1 MTATIDDPNYQGTAS
16 DVLHIAK
23 ATATLSFDT
32 SSLTQTYDGTAH
44 FATAT
49 TVPAGL
55 TVDIAYQ
62 QDKTAVASPTN
73 AGDYDVTA
81 TIDDP
86 NYQGTA
92 SDVLHIAKATATLSF
107 DTSSLTQTYD
117 GTAHFATATTVP
129 AGLTVDIAYQQDK
142 TAVASPTNAGDYDVT
157 ATIDDPNYQGTASDV
172 LHIAKATATL
182 SFDTS
187 SLTQT
192 YDGTAHFATATTVP
206 AGLTVDIAYQQDKTA
221 VASPTN
227 AGDYDVTA
235 TIDDPNYQ
243 GTASDV
249 LHIAKAT
256 ATLSFDTSSL
266 TQTYDGTAHFATA
279 TTVPAGLTVDFAYQ
293 QDKTAVAS
301 PTNAGDY
308 DVTATIDDPNYQGT
322 ASDVLHIAKATATLS
337 FDTSSL
343 TQTYDGTAHFAT
355 ATTVPAGLTVDIAYQ
370 QDKTA
375 VASPTNAGD
384 YDVTATIDDPNYQGT
399 ASDVLHIAKATA
411 TLSFDTSSLTQTYDG
426 TAHFATATTVPAG
439 LTVDIAYQQDKTA
452 VASPT
457 NAGDYDVTATID
469 DPNYQGTASD
479 VLHIAK
485 ATATLSFDTSSLTQT
500 YDGTARVVTVTTDP
514 AALDS
519 VSITYDG
526 SATAPTDAGTY
537 ALSATLTNANY
548 QADLITDTLTVNKA
562 TPVITWSD
570 PADVTYGTA
579 LLGTQLNAST
589 TVAGSFVYSP
599 VAGTVLSGVGPDPFD
614 DLHADRHGRLQRR
627 DGARADQRPEGD
639 AGDHLE

>member
-1 MTATIDDPNYQGTAS
+1 MAGTLSSPTASPVGQDVTITIDSVATTAIVGAGGSFTATIATATVPASATPYVIAYDYAGDANFETAS
-16 DVLHIAK
+16 DSTTTVTVNK

-192 YDGTAHFATATTVP
+192 YDGTGHFATATTVP

-235 TIDDPNYQ
+235 TIDDR
-243 GTASDV
+243 
-249 LHIAKAT
+249 
-256 ATLSFDTSSL
+256 
-266 TQTYDGTAHFATA
+266 
-279 TTVPAGLTVDFAYQ
+279 
-293 QDKTAVAS
+293 
-301 PTNAGDY
+301 
-308 DVTATIDDPNYQGT
+308 NYQGT

-426 TAHFATATTVPAG
+426 TC
-439 LTVDIAYQQDKTA
+439 
-452 VASPT
+452 
-457 NAGDYDVTATID
+457 
-469 DPNYQGTASD
+469 
-479 VLHIAK
+479 
-485 ATATLSFDTSSLTQT
+485 TLP
-500 YDGTARVVTVTTDP
+500 RRRRCP
-514 AALDS
+514 
-519 VSITYDG
+519 
-526 SATAPTDAGTY
+526 
-537 ALSATLTNANY
+537 
-548 QADLITDTLTVNKA
+548 
-562 TPVITWSD
+562 PV
-570 PADVTYGTA
+570 
-579 LLGTQLNAST
+579 
-589 TVAGSFVYSP
+589 
-599 VAGTVLSGVGPDPFD
+599 
-614 DLHADRHGRLQRR
+614 
-627 DGARADQRPEGD
+627 
-639 AGDHLE
+639 